1 MPERD
6 DPWHVMHTVESV
18 TGTTGYQINGP
29 ANFLIFG
36 DEVDQLIV
44 LLHGVKVDDAIRRL
58 SQVDVSAGK
67 PVQGV
72 IPGTNIQY
80 GVTPPNAYFVND
92 IEET

>member
-1 MPERD
+1 MPDRD

-36 DEVDQLIV
+36 DEVDDLIL

-58 SQVDVSAGK
+58 SQPDDGMGR
-67 PVQGV
+67 PTQGT
-72 IPGTNIQY
+72 IPGTELNTLPHTRY
-80 GVTPPNAYFVND
+80 LED
-92 IEET
+92 D